1 MTKGRFGIHGGQY
14 IPETL
19 MNAVLELEKAYDFY
33 KNDPEFNQE
42 LTALLN
48 DYATYEAFMGWYVSF
63 ERLVEVVGK
72 RAAMIL
78 AHSVST
84 TNGCM
89 LCSLFFIRDLK
100 AIGDDPKNL
109 KLDEKEK
116 LLSELGKQMVKDPNG
131 VTDELM
137 NNLKKYFNDSEIV
150 TIVGFAAQM
159 MATNNFNAVLQID
172 LDESLVG
179 IANEFE
185 KETWRA
191 KNN

>member
-1 MTKGRFGIHGGQY
+1 MARVKFMEYEEAQGKVKEAFDYQLKKSGNVTNMK
-14 IPETL
+14 
-19 MNAVLELEKAYDFY
+19 K
-33 KNDPEFNQE
+33 
-42 LTALLN
+42 ALLN
-48 DYATYEAFMGWYVSF
+48 DYATYEAFMGWYTSF
-63 ERLVEVVGK
+63 DRLVEVVGK

-109 KLDEKEK
+109 KLDEKEQ
-116 LLSELGKQMVKDPNG
+116 LLSQLGMQMVKDPNG

-137 NNLKKYFNDSEIV
+137 NNLKKHFNDQEIV
-150 TIVGFAAQM
+150 VIVGFVAWMIAYN
-159 MATNNFNAVLQID
+159 TFNSTLDID

>member
-1 MTKGRFGIHGGQY
+1 
-14 IPETL
+14 
-19 MNAVLELEKAYDFY
+19 
-33 KNDPEFNQE
+33 
-42 LTALLN
+42 
-48 DYATYEAFMGWYVSF
+48 
-63 ERLVEVVGK
+63 
-72 RAAMIL
+72 
-78 AHSVST
+78 
-84 TNGCM
+84 
-89 LCSLFFIRDLK
+89 
-100 AIGDDPKNL
+100 
-109 KLDEKEK
+109 
-116 LLSELGKQMVKDPNG
+116 MVKDPNG

>member
-1 MTKGRFGIHGGQY
+1 MARVKFMEYEEAKGKVKEAFDYQLKKSGNV
-14 IPETL
+14 TN
-19 MNAVLELEKAYDFY
+19 MK
-33 KNDPEFNQE
+33 K
-42 LTALLN
+42 ALLN

-63 ERLVEVVGK
+63 DRLVEVVGQ

-109 KLDEKEK
+109 KLDEKEQ
-116 LLSELGKQMVKDPNG
+116 LLSQLGMQMVKDPNG

-159 MATNNFNAVLQID
+159 MATNNFNAVLKID
-172 LDESLVG
+172 LDESLIPIQG
-179 IANEFE
+179 EFE

>member
-1 MTKGRFGIHGGQY
+1 MAKVKFM
-14 IPETL
+14 E
-19 MNAVLELEKAYDFY
+19 YDEAQGKVKEAFDY
-33 KNDPEFNQE
+33 HIKKSGSVTNMKK
-42 LTALLN
+42 ALLN
-48 DYATYEAFMGWYVSF
+48 DYITYDTMMGWYTSYN
-63 ERLVEVVGK
+63 RLVEVVGE

-84 TNGCM
+84 TNGCI

-109 KLDEKEK
+109 KLNEKEE
-116 LLSELGKQMVKDPNG
+116 LLSQLGMQMVKDPNG
-131 VTDELM
+131 VTDDFM
-137 NNLKKYFNDSEIV
+137 NKLKKHFNDQEIV
-150 TIVGFAAQM
+150 VIVGFVSWMIAYN
-159 MATNNFNAVLQID
+159 TFNSALDID

-179 IANEFE
+179 IAVEFE

>member
-1 MTKGRFGIHGGQY
+1 MARVKFMEYEEAKGKVKEAFDYQLKKSGNV
-14 IPETL
+14 TN
-19 MNAVLELEKAYDFY
+19 MK
-33 KNDPEFNQE
+33 K
-42 LTALLN
+42 ALLN
-48 DYATYEAFMGWYVSF
+48 DYSTYEAFMGWYTSF

-109 KLDEKEK
+109 KLDEKEQ
-116 LLSELGKQMVKDPNG
+116 LLSQLGIQMVKDPNC
-131 VTDELM
+131 VSDELI
-137 NNLKKYFNDSEIV
+137 NNLKKYFNDNEIV
-150 TIVGFAAQM
+150 VIVGFAAQM

-172 LDESLVG
+172 LDESLVE
-179 IANEFE
+179 IAGEFE
-185 KETWRA
+185 KETWRS